1 MDGARVLVGETLAV
15 AVFDWAADLVVHGL
29 DDDVLELVVV
39 PLVVFVWA
47 VVLVEVVEPVVVL
60 EDVRDSV
67 RTEVEEDVLDTEPV
81 RVEVM
86 DAVVVFVL
94 VVEGVLGNVGGDD
107 LDAVVVFVDVFDSV
121 AESVGTTPRFLAGPS
136 CTLSEWTPYSGEGTW
151 HIAKDLAGPKEAAGD
166 PNKGGP
172 EVSTPSKA

>member
-15 AVFDWAADLVVHGL
+15 VVFDGAADLVVHGL

-39 PLVVFVWA
+39 SLVVFVWA
-47 VVLVEVVEPVVVL
+47 VVLVEVVEPVVVF

-86 DAVVVFVL
+86 EAVVVFVL
-94 VVEGVLGNVGGDD
+94 VEEGVLGNVGSDD
-107 LDAVVVFVDVFDSV
+107 LDAVVVFVDVLDGV
-121 AESVGTTPRFLAGPS
+121 VDSVGTIARFLWIAAK
-136 CTLSEWTPYSGEGTW
+136 PYSGTW
-151 HIAKDLAGPKEAAGD
+151 HIARDPPGD

-172 EVSTPSKA
+172 EVSAPSNA

>member
-15 AVFDWAADLVVHGL
+15 VVFDGAADLVLHGL
-29 DDDVLELVVV
+29 LDDVLELVVV
-39 PLVVFVWA
+39 ALVFFVGP

-67 RTEVEEDVLDTEPV
+67 RAEVEEEVLDTEPV

-94 VVEGVLGNVGGDD
+94 VVEGVFGNVGSDD
-107 LDAVVVFVDVFDSV
+107 LDAVVVFVDVFDCV
-121 AESVGTTPRFLAGPS
+121 DDCVGTTPRFL
-136 CTLSEWTPYSGEGTW
+136 WTFEAANPYSGTGTW
-151 HIAKDLAGPKEAAGD
+151 HIARDPAGD
-166 PNKGGP
+166 PNGGP
-172 EVSTPSKA
+172 EVSAPSKA

>member
-15 AVFDWAADLVVHGL
+15 VVLDEAADLVVHAVL
-29 DDDVLELVVV
+29 DDVLEFVIELDA
-39 PLVVFVWA
+39 VFVWA

-60 EDVRDSV
+60 EDVMDSV
-67 RTEVEEDVLDTEPV
+67 RAEVEEDVLDTEPV

-94 VVEGVLGNVGGDD
+94 VEEGVLGNVGRDD

-121 AESVGTTPRFLAGPS
+121 AESVGTTPRFLWIAA
-136 CTLSEWTPYSGEGTW
+136 TPYSGAW
-151 HIAKDLAGPKEAAGD
+151 HIARD
-166 PNKGGP
+166 PARDP
-172 EVSTPSKA
+172 

>member
-1 MDGARVLVGETLAV
+1 LDGARVLVGETLAV
-15 AVFDWAADLVVHGL
+15 AVLDGGADLVPHGL
-29 DDDVLELVVV
+29 LVDVLELVVV
-39 PLVVFVWA
+39 PLVVFVSA

-67 RTEVEEDVLDTEPV
+67 RADVEEDVLDIETV

-94 VVEGVLGNVGGDD
+94 VEEGVFFHVGSED

-121 AESVGTTPRFLAGPS
+121 DDCVGTTPRFLWIAA
-136 CTLSEWTPYSGEGTW
+136 TPYSGAW
-151 HIAKDLAGPKEAAGD
+151 HIARDPAAAAAD
-166 PNKGGP
+166 PNGGP
-172 EVSTPSKA
+172 EVSAPSKA